1 MLYFS
6 PLRIYSINFVSH
18 YKSAVVIPFL
28 LMTDLWVFIWYKQTI
43 SISLEQDSSWN
54 YLFFTLPTCNKE
66 KIHCKFLTIHQ
77 IIHKAADLWLYTAR
91 QCILDIWLMTVQ
103 HELSEPYSPTW
114 LLWLPTISL
123 NRDTKFDYCVPIKK
137 RQFFSKPLPKLGNT
151 CIWLNLQGL
160 NLLTVKYEMISPWIT
175 TPIWKIFIMIKLHK
189 VVNAKKGAIKS

>member
-1 MLYFS
+1 
-6 PLRIYSINFVSH
+6 
-18 YKSAVVIPFL
+18 
-28 LMTDLWVFIWYKQTI
+28 MTDLWVFIWYKQTI

-54 YLFFTLPTCNKE
+54 YLFFTLPNKE

-123 NRDTKFDYCVPIKK
+123 NRYTKFDYCVPIKK

-160 NLLTVKYEMISPWIT
+160 NLLTVKWNDKSLNYYSYLKDFHYDKAAQGCECQKRGNQIFQVTHSVCMYVWLTISLLQNHCWP
-175 TPIWKIFIMIKLHK
+175 
-189 VVNAKKGAIKS
+189 N

>member
-1 MLYFS
+1 MWKGQLCVLIENKDIKHLGSDNIAILF

-54 YLFFTLPTCNKE
+54 YLFFTLPNKE

-137 RQFFSKPLPKLGNT
+137 DSFFQNHYLSSA
-151 CIWLNLQGL
+151 IH
-160 NLLTVKYEMISPWIT
+160 VFDWIC
-175 TPIWKIFIMIKLHK
+175 KD
-189 VVNAKKGAIKS
+189 